1 MVDTLIKEESALQ
14 KKLAKSIQE
23 NNKRERGLKLVQI
36 TPRFAILI
44 KNPTKEKIKEH
55 LERMG
60 KYEYGME
67 VTIGLKKMVI

>member
-23 NNKRERGLKLVQI
+23 NNKRERGLKRVQI

-60 KYEYGME
+60 KYECGME